1 MKDGH
6 IDCMIVQN
14 PFEMGV
20 QTVRLLLA
28 MVEKKDAVIA
38 EMFPNND
45 EPGGDRYT
53 TGLRLIIPDDWA
65 GKSSAPINAKDL
77 ESAVSA
83 GTLEV
88 LTLSVFREWLKKY
101 GLSSS

>member
-1 MKDGH
+1 
-6 IDCMIVQN
+6 
-14 PFEMGV
+14 MGV

-28 MVEKKDAVIA
+28 MYDGQDAVLT
-38 EMFPNND
+38 EMFP
-45 EPGGDRYT
+45 EFGQPEGDKFT
-53 TGLRLIIPDDWA
+53 TGLRLIIPDAWENDED
-65 GKSSAPINAKDL
+65 APISKKDL

-88 LTLSVFREWLKKY
+88 LSLSVFREWLKKY